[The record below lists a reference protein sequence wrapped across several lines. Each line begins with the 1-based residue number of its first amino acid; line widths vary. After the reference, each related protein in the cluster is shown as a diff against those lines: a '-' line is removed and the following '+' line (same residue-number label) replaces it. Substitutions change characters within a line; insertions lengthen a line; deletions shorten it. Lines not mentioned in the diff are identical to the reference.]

1 MITFHMRGATRS
13 TGWLSISD
21 TRRSCCTG
29 RGAWFVFVS
38 AQFSNPTPGTRLALY
53 RPKRRVA
60 YGAGGYVT
68 LQAVMVF
75 PLKHFVTRKKYG
87 RLNINHVIRMDRRMD
102 LGRGSK
108 WARAGQIFPFVQR
121 SENKQ
126 FCNTTC
132 ICELFG
138 CSSVI
143 LKRIYLAP
151 QKDSEN

>member
-21 TRRSCCTG
+21 TRRGCCIG

-60 YGAGGYVT
+60 YI

-108 WARAGQIFPFVQR
+108 WARRWTDFFP
-121 SENKQ
+121 S
-126 FCNTTC
+126 CNVLKTNN
-132 ICELFG
+132 F
-138 CSSVI
+138 VI
-143 LKRIYLAP
+143 LRVFANYLAA
-151 QKDSEN
+151 QASF